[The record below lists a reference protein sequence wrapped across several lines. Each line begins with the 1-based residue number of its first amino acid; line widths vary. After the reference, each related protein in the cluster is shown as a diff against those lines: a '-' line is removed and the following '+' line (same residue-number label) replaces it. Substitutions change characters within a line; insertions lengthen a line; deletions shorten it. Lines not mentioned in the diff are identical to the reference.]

1 MCCQSL
7 AEYRK
12 YAEREICRNFY
23 SIVMEK
29 KIIFE
34 TNSLYRDP
42 FRVTGFEFGEGEKS
56 VCIVGNTCG
65 NEVQQI
71 YACGKMV
78 KLLKELEAAGKI
90 LPGHKILVIPSMN
103 PYSVNC
109 QKRFWPTDNTDINR
123 MFPGYNLGE
132 TTQRIAAG
140 VFEEAQQYK
149 YGIQFSS
156 FYMPGRFMPHVRMME
171 TGFEDVEM
179 AKEFGMPY
187 VVVRKV
193 RPYETTTLNYNWQIW
208 ETKAFS
214 VFTTTTN
221 ELDEESARE
230 AIKGIV
236 RFLVKRGV
244 LDVEIAD
251 NCAERTVC
259 EKATESSVNIE
270 QSDENNKAEKSDAIV
285 VQNHVLNAGVE
296 SQVIVDV
303 DLVPIRAMEAGIYES
318 KVRVGD
324 TVKKGQVLAHII
336 NPLEGEVVEE
346 LTAPEDGV
354 VFFDHK
360 EPLVYARTAVLKLVV

>member
-1 MCCQSL
+1 
-7 AEYRK
+7 
-12 YAEREICRNFY
+12 
-23 SIVMEK
+23 MEK
-29 KIIFE
+29 KIICE
-34 TNSLYRDP
+34 TNSLYRDK
-42 FRVTGFEFGEGEKS
+42 FRVTGYEFGEGEKS

-78 KLLKELEAAGKI
+78 KLLKHLEAEGKI
-90 LPGHKILVIPSMN
+90 VSGHKILVIPSMN

-187 VVVRKV
+187 VVIRKV

-214 VFTTTTN
+214 IFTTTTD
-221 ELDEESARE
+221 ELDEESAKE
-230 AIKGIV
+230 AIKAVV
-236 RFLVKRGV
+236 RFLTKQGVLNVEMIEEIDSCEKAGQKSV
-244 LDVEIAD
+244 LDVGI
-251 NCAERTVC
+251 
-259 EKATESSVNIE
+259 
-270 QSDENNKAEKSDAIV
+270 
-285 VQNHVLNAGVE
+285 E

-303 DLVPIRAMEAGIYES
+303 DMIPIRAMQAGIYES
-318 KVRVGD
+318 KVRVGEK
-324 TVKKGQVLAHII
+324 VKKGQVLAHII
-336 NPLEGEVVEE
+336 HPLEGEIIEE
-346 LTAPEDGV
+346 LAAPEDGV

-360 EPLVYARTAVLKLVV
+360 EPLVYARTAVIKLVV